1 MTYRALTKD
10 KPALHCHSTE
20 RRTHL
25 ISAYSVCTL
34 IARPHFLSNRPAE
47 IKQRVTAYKLSNGVI
62 RTTIINTLRAFKL
75 LSSPVSICF
84 RSCFKISPPVALVSR
99 CFRSCFNL
107 ISPPVALVSIL
118 FQSVG
123 FPHQLPL
130 FRSCFNLSDFPTSC
144 PCFDPVSICRISP
157 PVALVSILFQSVGLH
172 TRNAFVLSC
181 FFADEGFCQNTLL
194 PLLCINLSLFFFS
207 FSFSLSFLLLL

>member
-130 FRSCFNLSDFPTSC
+130 FRSCFNLSDYTHEMPSFC
-144 PCFDPVSICRISP
+144 PAFLLMKVS
-157 PVALVSILFQSVGLH
+157 AKILF
-172 TRNAFVLSC
+172 FLSC
-181 FFADEGFCQNTLL
+181 ALTCRFFSFLFL
-194 PLLCINLSLFFFS
+194 FLSLFCCCCR
-207 FSFSLSFLLLL
+207 L